1 MHLTLIA
8 AIGKNRELGK
18 NNDMIWHLPQDL
30 KFFRKMTSGH
40 TIVMGRKTFESLPG
54 LLPKRHHVVITR
66 SNPNLPDGVEVCKS
80 VQEFLH
86 RYKDVDEEIYCI
98 GGGIIYSEMLN
109 YADKL
114 VLTQID
120 AQADADVYFPEFDKS
135 LYSSQIINDIEE
147 NNVHYQHIIY
157 TLNK

>member
-18 NNDMIWHLPQDL
+18 HNDMIWHLPQDL
-30 KFFRKMTSGH
+30 KFFRKMTSHH

-54 LLPKRHHVVITR
+54 MLPNRHHVVISK
-66 SNPNLPDGVEVCKS
+66 SNPNLPDDVEICKS
-80 VQEFLH
+80 VQEFLDC
-86 RYKDVDEEIYCI
+86 YKDVNEEIYCI
-98 GGGIIYSEMLN
+98 GGGMIYSEMLG

-114 VLTQID
+114 VITQID
-120 AQADADVYFPEFDKS
+120 AAADADVYFPEFDKS
-135 LYSSQIINDIEE
+135 LYSSQIVNDIIE